1 VTDLTSHELAERIIR
16 SLKENSADFERQ
28 RRAHRLASV
37 RRILVITIIF
47 AVGLAAGVL
56 LKAVL

>member
-1 VTDLTSHELAERIIR
+1 MTDLTSPEVAERIIR

-28 RRAHRLASV
+28 RRAQRNSSA
-37 RRILVITIIF
+37 RRVVLIFLVF
-47 AVGLAAGVL
+47 AVGLAAGIL